1 MSVKEAGGDAGSAR
15 GHRDPD
21 CRAAA
26 EQLRQ
31 PRQVRLFSSC
41 SLTHASR
48 LRRQTRRR
56 RRRRQDLGAAKAAID
71 ELFGKIGE
79 IRRKAEASEVMV
91 QEICRDIRKLDY
103 AKTHLTHTITA
114 LRRLAML
121 VNAVG
126 ARPARCKAAA
136 ARLSVA
142 CPGARARAKLH
153 QRRATPAYRHRR
165 APRRP
170 AGPCAAWAS
179 PRRARADQL
188 QRAVERGEYAEAA
201 RLLEAVQ
208 QLAAHFA
215 AFGAVPKVGAWPA
228 RSGPQG
234 ALAAPLLA
242 RAAQLAQARVTGA
255 ARPLPPGARALGTP
269 ARPLRRARGAGRGAG
284 RARGGAA
291 DESAAG
297 GDARI

>member
-1 MSVKEAGGDAGSAR
+1 
-15 GHRDPD
+15 
-21 CRAAA
+21 
-26 EQLRQ
+26 
-31 PRQVRLFSSC
+31 
-41 SLTHASR
+41 LTQASR
-48 LRRQTRRR
+48 LRRQTRRQTRRR

-126 ARPARCKAAA
+126 ARPARCTPAA
-136 ARLSVA
+136 ARRSVA
-142 CPGARARAKLH
+142 CSGVCVCAELLPPSASVGARL
-153 QRRATPAYRHRR
+153 
-165 APRRP
+165 
-170 AGPCAAWAS
+170 AGPADPSAAWAS
-179 PRRARADQL
+179 AARARADQL

-215 AFGAVPKVGAWPA
+215 AFGAVPKVGTGSARPA
-228 RSGPQG
+228 RPGPRG
-234 ALAAPLLA
+234 ARAAPLGARAPAVRAAAAPLLA
-242 RAAQLAQARVTGA
+242 RAGRLPQAG
-255 ARPLPPGARALGTP
+255 
-269 ARPLRRARGAGRGAG
+269 
-284 RARGGAA
+284 
-291 DESAAG
+291 
-297 GDARI
+297 